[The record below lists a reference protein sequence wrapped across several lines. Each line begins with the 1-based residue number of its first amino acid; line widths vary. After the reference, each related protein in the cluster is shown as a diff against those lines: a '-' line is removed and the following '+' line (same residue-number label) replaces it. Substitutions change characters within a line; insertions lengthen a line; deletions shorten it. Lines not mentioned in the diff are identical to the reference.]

1 MSYEELFKELQEV
14 ADAVKKAVVTIQ
26 DAAEDGR
33 IQLREAVA
41 IAKAAAAVIK
51 ELSDVFEL
59 LNPVIYV
66 ETEALSQQ
74 VEAQA
79 QQPDA

>member
-59 LNPVIYV
+59 LNPVIYA
-66 ETEALSQQ
+66 ETEALSHQA
-74 VEAQA
+74 EAQA
-79 QQPDA
+79 QQPEA

>member
-33 IQLREAVA
+33 IRLREAVA